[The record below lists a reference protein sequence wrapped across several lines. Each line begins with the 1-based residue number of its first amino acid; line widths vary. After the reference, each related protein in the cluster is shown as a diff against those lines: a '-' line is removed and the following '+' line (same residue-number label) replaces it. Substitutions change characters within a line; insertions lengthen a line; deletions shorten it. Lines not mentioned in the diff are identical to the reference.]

1 MKTHKI
7 KIMQQYLAKLMF
19 NIDVENG
26 NNDSQFDEQIRL
38 IESTDFENAFHK
50 ARTIG
55 KKEEAS
61 FLNKDS
67 KMVSWKFIDVVELF
81 PLKNFKDGEELFSI
95 THEEQNA
102 STFINFVREKSM
114 QIQVKSLTFA

>member
-19 NIDVENG
+19 NIDVEQG
-26 NNDSQFDEQIRL
+26 EYDAQFDEQVRI
-38 IESTDFENAFHK
+38 IESTDFETAFQK
-50 ARTIG
+50 ARSIG
-55 KKEEAS
+55 KNEESS
-61 FLNKDS
+61 FLNKDN
-67 KMVSWKFIDVVELF
+67 KLVSWKFIDVVELF
-81 PLKNFKDGEELFSI
+81 PLKNAKDGEQLFSI

-114 QIQVKSLTFA
+114 MLQVKSLTFA

>member
-26 NNDSQFDEQIRL
+26 KYDAQFDEQVRI
-38 IESTDFENAFHK
+38 IESTDFESAFQK
-50 ARTIG
+50 ARSIG

-61 FLNKDS
+61 FLNKDN
-67 KMVSWKFIDVVELF
+67 KMVNWKFIDVVELF
-81 PLKNFKDGEELFSI
+81 PLKNFKDGEEIFSI

-102 STFINFVREKSM
+102 NTFINFVREKSM
-114 QIQVKSLTFA
+114 MLQVKSLTFA